1 MQRLPSVRI
10 LQPLKWLARGTLFH
24 ANAAINTKTSTDA
37 FAGHNLMS
45 TNARPKTD
53 KEIQMLLLAL
63 NSTAATPQYVSV
75 SAFDCYFP
83 ATDFEYHITAAIGVT
98 LADPDNQDVCKAV
111 SGQRSGGMIGP
122 MNTEAYRA

>member
-1 MQRLPSVRI
+1 MRTTLAQE
-10 LQPLKWLARGTLFH
+10 LQEE
-24 ANAAINTKTSTDA
+24 TSPQ
-37 FAGHNLMS
+37 GMS
-45 TNARPKTD
+45 HR
-53 KEIQMLLLAL
+53 MLLLAL